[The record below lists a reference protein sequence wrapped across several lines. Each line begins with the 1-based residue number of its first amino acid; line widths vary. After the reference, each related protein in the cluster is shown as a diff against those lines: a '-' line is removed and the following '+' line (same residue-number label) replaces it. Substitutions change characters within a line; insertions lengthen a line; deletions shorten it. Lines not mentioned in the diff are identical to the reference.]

1 MAPLKRPGGIEPR
14 CARGWGSAISAF
26 RYFIPARSEK
36 SYMLRRVSP
45 SSTKYMGR
53 RVDVSATASYL
64 PGVVI
69 WRSSGPFVEKSP
81 NRIAMLQLEASQSR
95 RVTTYRVTFE
105 LFIPQMASILAFFSR
120 LF

>member
-1 MAPLKRPGGIEPR
+1 MPIKETRRDRASMRPRLGQRHLRIPLFHSRTEREIIYAASGLAVKHKIH
-14 CARGWGSAISAF
+14 
-26 RYFIPARSEK
+26 
-36 SYMLRRVSP
+36 
-45 SSTKYMGR
+45 GR